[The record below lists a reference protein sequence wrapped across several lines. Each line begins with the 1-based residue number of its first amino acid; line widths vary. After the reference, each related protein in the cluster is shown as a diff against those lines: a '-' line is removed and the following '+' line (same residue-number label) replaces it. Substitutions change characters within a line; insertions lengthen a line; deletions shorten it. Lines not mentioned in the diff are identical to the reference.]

1 VNLPSI
7 LYISHTGAKPPSV
20 SAAGGSSSASQP
32 SSLRLKGLELLR
44 KVKVSVELLIALAAL
59 LSWMV
64 VGVVMF
70 DFVEYKAVPDV
81 HQIITDPVQAVNDA
95 VDEVSSLLNKFQE
108 CAPDL
113 SNPSSVVSYAAEE
126 VIEAKDAF
134 VRYFSDDEGTFYPSY
149 IDPVV
154 IGRRAFHSTNDFMCG
169 MIGCFRNTVD
179 TVINAVLDIRK
190 GTTDISFIDPVV
202 LGRTFFNFIN
212 DAVGGI
218 MGYIQDILCAILDT
232 VLDISKGTADISY
245 ADPVVLGRNFFSITN
260 DAVSGIVGYIQDILC
275 AILDTILDI
284 FKGTIDISFVDPVV
298 IGRNIFHILNEF
310 VSEITGYIQ
319 NVLCV
324 ILDVVLDTLKEIQE
338 AVGFSPLTALKTTA
352 EMIKEQINIIIS
364 YLSTTLISEQAIIPD
379 VSVDPMKVVEDAVLE
394 FTDKKELFLGYMSSM
409 LGGDQGEPV
418 TPPVVNVVT
427 EKAVVSPSDI
437 NLVRKKGEFL
447 PPLEKVAEMM
457 HAVEDEAT
465 SAAVEAEAEE
475 ATGAAGEAR
484 VTKAEEDEVKHTEEM
499 QRKLSLKEEIIDV
512 EFEKDRTVE
521 EEETVDVIP
530 SKQDAEQLVH
540 EEGQEEEE
548 WKLKTGQQQEENEV
562 KIEDILVE
570 EEDKETPKTEE
581 ELEDQEEEEEKHKIE
596 AIVED
601 KLEKQ
606 EQEPKTKEALVE
618 GEETEVKE
626 EIKREGMAQDQE
638 KEEESKA
645 DEELIDSE
653 GEDDR
658 TLYEGGEEG
667 LEKQPSVQQLDLL
680 LSKTPVN
687 DSAGSESGE
696 HEEEKVGISPASDY
710 TEDYTEL
717 KHDHDE
723 NNNNSETKK
732 AKLELKRK
740 TQIPF
745 EKQKKADS
753 KTPLKEHIDQ
763 YKTGIIITF
772 IIFISRKALD
782 YA

>member
-1 VNLPSI
+1 MAE
-7 LYISHTGAKPPSV
+7 GAKPPSV
-20 SAAGGSSSASQP
+20 SAARGSSRASQP

-113 SNPSSVVSYAAEE
+113 SNPSSTVSYAAEE

-169 MIGCFRNTVD
+169 MIGSFRNTLCVIVD
-179 TVINAVLDIRK
+179 TAINAVLDIRK

-202 LGRTFFNFIN
+202 LGRTFFSVIN

-232 VLDISKGTADISY
+232 VLDISKGTADIRY

-352 EMIKEQINIIIS
+352 EMIKEQVNIIIS
-364 YLSTTLISEQAIIPD
+364 YLSTTLIGEQAIIPD

-427 EKAVVSPSDI
+427 EKAEAVVSPSDI

-521 EEETVDVIP
+521 EETVDEIP

-548 WKLKTGQQQEENEV
+548 WKLKTGQEQEENEV

-581 ELEDQEEEEEKHKIE
+581 ELEEQEEEEEKHKIE

-687 DSAGSESGE
+687 NSAGPESGE
-696 HEEEKVGISPASDY
+696 HEEEIVGISPASDY
-710 TEDYTEL
+710 TDDYTEL

-732 AKLELKRK
+732 AKPELKRK

-753 KTPLKEHIDQ
+753 KTPLKEHIDR
-763 YKTGIIITF
+763 YKT
-772 IIFISRKALD
+772 
-782 YA
+782 